1 MYLSL
6 KAKRK
11 IVGII
16 FKSFILISAIISSLS
31 IFFLGVFILKTGI
44 TPFINSKIKIFNF
57 LFSTNWDPTNNLQK
71 SYGILAFIINSFLT
85 TLFSILIALPIG
97 LGFAIYL
104 LEKAKGFYRQ
114 FLQTVIELL
123 AGIPS
128 VVYGFFGS
136 TFIATLIKNIFQ
148 REDNL
153 GYNLISSSL
162 ILSIMIVPTIISVCY
177 SSLKAVPKSYKFA
190 SLALAATDWQTIYKV
205 IIPSASRGI
214 LAGTILAIG
223 RAIGETVAVLM
234 VGGGSSL
241 FIKNVFSPIR
251 TLTVNIAMDMG
262 YASGTHR
269 EALFST
275 ALVLLL
281 FSIITNLLKNFI
293 LSSNKGLKEK

>member
-1 MYLSL
+1 MGSYQQ
-6 KAKRK
+6 
-11 IVGII
+11 
-16 FKSFILISAIISSLS
+16 
-31 IFFLGVFILKTGI
+31 
-44 TPFINSKIKIFNF
+44 
-57 LFSTNWDPTNNLQK
+57 STK

-234 VGGGSSL
+234 VGGGS
-241 FIKNVFSPIR
+241 P
-251 TLTVNIAMDMG
+251 
-262 YASGTHR
+262 
-269 EALFST
+269 
-275 ALVLLL
+275 LL
-281 FSIITNLLKNFI
+281 
-293 LSSNKGLKEK
+293 

>member
-136 TFIATLIKNIFQ
+136 TFIATLIKTF
-148 REDNL
+148 
-153 GYNLISSSL
+153 
-162 ILSIMIVPTIISVCY
+162 
-177 SSLKAVPKSYKFA
+177 F
-190 SLALAATDWQTIYKV
+190 
-205 IIPSASRGI
+205 
-214 LAGTILAIG
+214 
-223 RAIGETVAVLM
+223 
-234 VGGGSSL
+234 
-241 FIKNVFSPIR
+241 
-251 TLTVNIAMDMG
+251 
-262 YASGTHR
+262 
-269 EALFST
+269 
-275 ALVLLL
+275 
-281 FSIITNLLKNFI
+281 
-293 LSSNKGLKEK
+293 KEKTI

>member
-1 MYLSL
+1 MP
-6 KAKRK
+6 
-11 IVGII
+11 
-16 FKSFILISAIISSLS
+16 
-31 IFFLGVFILKTGI
+31 FL
-44 TPFINSKIKIFNF
+44 NNKIKILNF
-57 LFSTNWDPTNNLQK
+57 LFSTNWDPTSNLQK

-136 TFIATLIKNIFQ
+136 TFIAALVKNIFQ

-162 ILSIMIVPTIISVCY
+162 ILSIMIIPTIISVCY

-190 SLALAATDWQTIYKV
+190 SLALAATDWQTIYNI

-234 VGGGSSL
+234 VGGGSPL
-241 FIKNVFSPIR
+241 FIKTYF
-251 TLTVNIAMDMG
+251 
-262 YASGTHR
+262 
-269 EALFST
+269 
-275 ALVLLL
+275 LLL
-281 FSIITNLLKNFI
+281 
-293 LSSNKGLKEK
+293 EH